1 MLLKSTNCTF
11 LTEQQLNSLKKL
23 NILTIE
29 QFISHA
35 DLEVLSRNSKIPVD
49 KLKLTYKYLVGQ
61 YNSMPKVYTICSII
75 L

>member
-11 LTEQQLNSLKKL
+11 LTEQQLVSLRKL
-23 NILTIE
+23 NILTVE

-35 DLEVLSRNSKIPVD
+35 DLEILSRNSKIPLD

-61 YNSMPKVYTICSII
+61 YNSIPQVFDIMS